1 MQFLLTSH
9 GAAASPSYPS
19 SACMG
24 KTVQAQAR
32 FAGLIHVN
40 PCRDN
45 DGKLASFQRRVC
57 PSSAMCVLRG
67 YTIGAGFHGNWFRE
81 PSAEEPG

>member
-9 GAAASPSYPS
+9 GAAASPSYPP

-32 FAGLIHVN
+32 LAGLIHVN

-45 DGKLASFQRRVC
+45 DGKL
-57 PSSAMCVLRG
+57 RG
-67 YTIGAGFHGNWFRE
+67 GAGVRTLVSNERQRSSTTGGGEFE
-81 PSAEEPG
+81 AP